1 MGSMFRVTC
10 ILIVCLATFAW
21 AQQNSSQ
28 NSHAPKSQAPPRS
41 DDATDYPRSSEESS
55 SRSNRVDIS
64 PPKDDAKTHPYSS
77 SHGEDDEEGA
87 RDVQEFH
94 PWDPHKAAKDVE
106 VGDFY
111 FKRKNYRAA
120 EDRYQEALLYK
131 PNDAIANFRL
141 AECQE
146 RMGNKTEAVNHYQE
160 YLKILPEGPLSNDA
174 HKALERL
181 KASEAKGGA
190 DK

>member
-1 MGSMFRVTC
+1 MARSVFLLVSV
-10 ILIVCLATFAW
+10 LVLVLATQSPLVV
-21 AQQNSSQ
+21 AQQEQPPDQGTGKRDDTATSER
-28 NSHAPKSQAPPRS
+28 QA
-41 DDATDYPRSSEESS
+41 EQSS
-55 SRSNRVDIS
+55 SKDTQVDLT
-64 PPKDDAKTHPYSS
+64 PPKDDQKNHPLSGAAVS
-77 SHGEDDEEGA
+77 DAEDTGS
-87 RDVQEFH
+87 DVQELH

-120 EDRYQEALLYK
+120 IGRYQEALLYK

-146 RMGNKTEAVNHYQE
+146 KMGNKTEAVNHYQE
-160 YLKILPEGPLSNDA
+160 YLKILPEGPFSNDA